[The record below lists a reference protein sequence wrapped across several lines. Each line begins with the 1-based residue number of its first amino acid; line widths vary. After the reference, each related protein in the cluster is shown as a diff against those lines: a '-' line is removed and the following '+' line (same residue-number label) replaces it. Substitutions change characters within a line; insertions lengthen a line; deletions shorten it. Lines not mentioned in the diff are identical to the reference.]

1 MTQISTQIPQ
11 KIFQDD
17 HMVLGLWKKG
27 EEEYD
32 WIDHGRGSLRCW
44 KKEDTGQAWF
54 SMISPGTKRELLTR
68 IEYRGDVIDNRILI
82 RTTGGIKTDFKF
94 LNIAYEEGI
103 VVKNGLKCFL
113 FRALRSRREEEEVVQ
128 GEDQDQQP
136 NENDEGK
143 NGDHPQISAVDEK
156 DDKDKEQDE
165 VRNKPEQKA
174 SHKTRIADKLL
185 EILRKEFPDCEGNES
200 DFANV
205 LTKSFDEE

>member
-27 EEEYD
+27 EEEFD

-44 KKEDTGQAWF
+44 KKEETGQAWF

-68 IEYRGDVIDNRILI
+68 IEYRGDVIDNRIVI

-128 GEDQDQQP
+128 GEEQDQDQP
-136 NENDEGK
+136 NEDSEGK
-143 NGDHPQISAVDEK
+143 KRRSSNS
-156 DDKDKEQDE
+156 
-165 VRNKPEQKA
+165 
-174 SHKTRIADKLL
+174 
-185 EILRKEFPDCEGNES
+185 C
-200 DFANV
+200 
-205 LTKSFDEE
+205 